1 MGLFRKLFG
10 SYSDRQI
17 KKLRRVADRIES
29 LAPTYAA
36 MSNEELAGVTLKLK
50 ERLAGGET
58 LEDILCDAFAAVR
71 EADERVLGKRPFY
84 VQLLGGIILH
94 QGRIAEMKTGE
105 GKTLVATM
113 PAYLNALTGKGVH
126 VVTVNDYL
134 ARRDSEEMGRV
145 YAFMGLSTGLVV
157 HGLTPA
163 EKQAAYNADI
173 TYGTNNEFGFD
184 YLRDNMVVYKNDMVQ
199 RGHEFAIVDEVDSIL
214 IDEARTPLIISGA
227 GEKPTDLYERANA
240 LARSM
245 TKLVRKEVDNKEE
258 TDDVDA
264 DYLVDEKGK
273 NAILTP
279 RGAKRAEEFFGI
291 ENFTDPSNSEIAHH
305 VNQAIH
311 AWGVMRRDVDYVVNE
326 NGVMIVDAFTGRI
339 MPGRRYSNGLHQAI
353 EAKEGVQIQKENRT
367 LATITFQN
375 YFRMYKKLSG
385 MTGTALTE
393 DVEFREIYALDVVEV
408 PTNKPMIRIDHN
420 DQVYK
425 TVKGK
430 YDAIVKKIKEC
441 HEKGQP
447 VLVGTVS
454 VDKSEE
460 LSARL
465 KKEGI
470 RHNVLNA
477 KHHEREAE
485 IVAQAGKFGAVT
497 ISTNMAGR
505 GTDIMLGGNPEFLAK
520 NEMRKE
526 GFSEELIV
534 MATGTTDIDDDEVR
548 AAREVFH
555 RLHARFKEE
564 IEPEAQRVREAGG
577 LYILGT
583 ERHESRRIDNQL
595 RGRSGRQGDP
605 GESCFFLSLQD
616 DLMRLFGAE
625 RIMGLVERLGLPE
638 DQPINAGML
647 SGSIERAQMK
657 IEDNNFK
664 RRKHVLTYDD
674 VMNQQRNLIYG
685 QRLEVLAGEDVSETI
700 LGMIRSTIEEN
711 VHGTMGDRENQNFEA
726 LTTLYGGYLVKKDDP
741 EWLAFEEGAHKTEE
755 ITAFLTERAE
765 RLYAEKESL
774 FGKETFR
781 EIERSLL
788 LQSVDRHWMEHIDAM
803 DDLKGSVGLQ
813 AYAQRDPVNEY
824 RLLGADMFETMIAE
838 IREET
843 VRHILTVVPRPQPVR
858 RVQVAKPLTEGFEGQ
873 QGKEKRTVVV
883 VRKAEK
889 VGRNDLCPCGSGKK
903 YKKCC
908 GAAQSNSQN

>member
-1 MGLFRKLFG
+1 
-10 SYSDRQI
+10 
-17 KKLRRVADRIES
+17 
-29 LAPTYAA
+29 
-36 MSNEELAGVTLKLK
+36 
-50 ERLAGGET
+50 
-58 LEDILCDAFAAVR
+58 
-71 EADERVLGKRPFY
+71 
-84 VQLLGGIILH
+84 
-94 QGRIAEMKTGE
+94 
-105 GKTLVATM
+105 
-113 PAYLNALTGKGVH
+113 
-126 VVTVNDYL
+126 
-134 ARRDSEEMGRV
+134 
-145 YAFMGLSTGLVV
+145 
-157 HGLTPA
+157 
-163 EKQAAYNADI
+163 
-173 TYGTNNEFGFD
+173 
-184 YLRDNMVVYKNDMVQ
+184 
-199 RGHEFAIVDEVDSIL
+199 
-214 IDEARTPLIISGA
+214 
-227 GEKPTDLYERANA
+227 
-240 LARSM
+240 
-245 TKLVRKEVDNKEE
+245 
-258 TDDVDA
+258 
-264 DYLVDEKGK
+264 
-273 NAILTP
+273 
-279 RGAKRAEEFFGI
+279 
-291 ENFTDPSNSEIAHH
+291 
-305 VNQAIH
+305 
-311 AWGVMRRDVDYVVNE
+311 
-326 NGVMIVDAFTGRI
+326 
-339 MPGRRYSNGLHQAI
+339 
-353 EAKEGVQIQKENRT
+353 
-367 LATITFQN
+367 
-375 YFRMYKKLSG
+375 
-385 MTGTALTE
+385 
-393 DVEFREIYALDVVEV
+393 
-408 PTNKPMIRIDHN
+408 MIRIDHN

-625 RIMGLVERLGLPE
+625 RIMGLVDRLGLPE